1 MPISQP
7 APTSFADKSFWLSS
21 APYTPNPPL
30 AGDLTVDVAVLG
42 GGYTGLATAYF
53 LKKAEPSLRVAL
65 LESEVIGFGASGRN
79 GGFSMT
85 LFGLT
90 LSVTASL
97 FGKEKARQAHHYM
110 EQAVELVESL
120 VREHKL
126 ECDYE
131 RPGFLRVATAPLY
144 VKRIHEEVELAQ
156 RLGLEGIEW
165 IDAEATRREVNS
177 PLYLGAWREPR
188 CGLVNPAKLAWELKR
203 LILSMG
209 VQVFEHTPGTAIER
223 RAGGL
228 LIHTPQGKVTAG
240 KLALAT
246 NAYSHLIPMLR
257 RKQVP
262 AFTHIVLTEPLRPEH
277 LAEMGWRT
285 RQGIEDARNLV
296 HYYRLTRD
304 NRLLMGGR
312 DVSLTV
318 GGDMDRDDNP
328 DTFAKLEADVRQLF
342 PVVRDIR
349 FTHRWGGPVSV
360 PLQMI
365 PALGFLGDERV
376 AYSLGCMGHG
386 VSLTHLNG
394 WTLAD
399 LLLEKK
405 SERTQAFFVNRRV
418 IPWPPEPLRLVASL
432 GILGYMHAEDAVYD
446 RGMHVPDGA

>member
-21 APYTPNPPL
+21 TPYTPNPPL

-53 LKKAEPSLRVAL
+53 LKQAEPSLRVAL

-144 VKRIHEEVELAQ
+144 AKRIRDEVELAQ

-203 LILSMG
+203 LILSRG

-228 LIHTPQGKVTAG
+228 FIHTPQGKVTAG

-262 AFTHIVLTEPLRPEH
+262 AFTHIMLTEPLRPEH
-277 LAEMGWRT
+277 LAEIGWRT
-285 RQGIEDARNLV
+285 RQGE
-296 HYYRLTRD
+296 
-304 NRLLMGGR
+304 
-312 DVSLTV
+312 
-318 GGDMDRDDNP
+318 
-328 DTFAKLEADVRQLF
+328 K
-342 PVVRDIR
+342 
-349 FTHRWGGPVSV
+349 THAIW
-360 PLQMI
+360 
-365 PALGFLGDERV
+365 
-376 AYSLGCMGHG
+376 Y
-386 VSLTHLNG
+386 T
-394 WTLAD
+394 T
-399 LLLEKK
+399 
-405 SERTQAFFVNRRV
+405 T
-418 IPWPPEPLRLVASL
+418 ASP
-432 GILGYMHAEDAVYD
+432 GIIAC
-446 RGMHVPDGA
+446 

>member
-1 MPISQP
+1 MPTSQP
-7 APTSFADKSFWLSS
+7 APTAFADKSFWLAS

-30 AGDLTVDVAVLG
+30 TGDVAADVVVLG

-53 LKKAEPSLRVAL
+53 LKKAEPALRVVL
-65 LESEVIGFGASGRN
+65 LEAEVIGFGASGRN

-90 LSVTASL
+90 LSVTAAL
-97 FGKEKARQAHHYM
+97 FSKEKAREAHHYM

-126 ECDYE
+126 ECEYE
-131 RPGFLRVATAPLY
+131 RPGFLRVATTPLY
-144 VKRIHEEVELAQ
+144 AKRIREEVELAQ
-156 RLGLEGIEW
+156 RLGLEGIDW
-165 IDAEATRREVNS
+165 IEAEAARREVDS

-203 LILSMG
+203 LIVSMG
-209 VQVFEHTPGTAIER
+209 VQVYEHTPGTSIER
-223 RAGGL
+223 RADGL
-228 LIHTPQGKVTAG
+228 TVHTPQGKVACS

-277 LAEMGWRT
+277 FAQIGWAH

-296 HYYRLTRD
+296 HYYRLTRE

-312 DVSLTV
+312 DVSLAI
-318 GGDMDRDDNP
+318 GGDMNRDENP
-328 DTFAKLEADVRQLF
+328 ITFAKLEDDVRQLF
-342 PVVRDIR
+342 PALRDIR

-360 PLQMI
+360 PMQMI
-365 PALGFLGDERV
+365 PALGYLGDSRV

-418 IPWPPEPLRLVASL
+418 IPWPPEPLRLLASL

-446 RGMHVPDGA
+446 RGMGAPSGA

>member
-7 APTSFADKSFWLSS
+7 TPTPFADKSFWLSS

-144 VKRIHEEVELAQ
+144 AKRIHEEVELAQ

-165 IDAEATRREVNS
+165 IDAEAARRELNS

-209 VQVFEHTPGTAIER
+209 VQVFEHTPGAAIER

-257 RKQVP
+257 RKQIP
-262 AFTHIVLTEPLRPEH
+262 AFTHIVLTEPLRPEQF
-277 LAEMGWRT
+277 AEIGWRQ

-312 DVSLTV
+312 DVSLAV
-318 GGDMDRDDNP
+318 GGDMDRDENP

-342 PVVRDIR
+342 PVLRDIR

-365 PALGFLGDERV
+365 PALGYLGDERV

-399 LLLEKK
+399 LLLGKK

-418 IPWPPEPLRLVASL
+418 IPWPPEPLRLLASL

>member
-1 MPISQP
+1 MPTSQP
-7 APTSFADKSFWLSS
+7 ALTSFADKSFWLAS

-30 AGDLTVDVAVLG
+30 AGEVKADVAVLG

-53 LKKAEPSLRVAL
+53 LKKAEPALRVVL
-65 LESEVIGFGASGRN
+65 LEAEIIGFGASGRN

-90 LSVTASL
+90 LSVTAAL

-126 ECDYE
+126 ECEYE
-131 RPGFLRVATAPLY
+131 RPGFLRVATTPLY
-144 VKRIHEEVELAQ
+144 AKRIHEEVELAQ

-165 IDAEATRREVNS
+165 IDGEAARREVNS

-203 LILSMG
+203 LIVSMG
-209 VQVFEHTPGTAIER
+209 VQVFEHTPGTSIER
-223 RAGGL
+223 RAEGL
-228 LIHTPQGKVTAG
+228 TIHTPQGRVACS

-277 LAEMGWRT
+277 FAEIGWGH

-296 HYYRLTRD
+296 HYYRLTRE

-312 DVSLTV
+312 DVSLAV
-318 GGDMDRDDNP
+318 GGDMQRDENP
-328 DTFAKLEADVRQLF
+328 ITFAKLEDDVRQLF
-342 PVVRDIR
+342 PALRDIR

-360 PLQMI
+360 PMQMI
-365 PALGFLGDERV
+365 PALGYLGDPRV
-376 AYSLGCMGHG
+376 AYSPGHGHG

-418 IPWPPEPLRLVASL
+418 LPWPPEPLRLLASL

-446 RGMHVPDGA
+446 RGMGAAGGA